1 MLSPNMHSKRI
12 FRWMGAETEM
22 TLIFDVLEMMTLN
35 VRKQIGLEQSFI
47 FTI

>member
-22 TLIFDVLEMMTLN
+22 TLIFDVLEMMYNNKGTLPYLTFK
-35 VRKQIGLEQSFI
+35 VG
-47 FTI
+47 